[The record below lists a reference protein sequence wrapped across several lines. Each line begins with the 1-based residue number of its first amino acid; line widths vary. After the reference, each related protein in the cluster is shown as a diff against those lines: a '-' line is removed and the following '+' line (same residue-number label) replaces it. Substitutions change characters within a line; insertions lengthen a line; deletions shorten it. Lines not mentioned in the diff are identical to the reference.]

1 MNRLILKK
9 SNERDYIMKRFVYMV
24 LCILLA
30 ALLCACNDNA
40 PAAEENIVLS
50 AWKNGLD
57 NQSIKEYF
65 SQEISQASSVSNEE
79 ALALSYLTY
88 DFNNDGAADYIVTTS
103 HAIRSS
109 DSGDFC
115 CVLLKTDDGFNEIG
129 MPYLPIK
136 TPQKEESF
144 GFSYFEIKDNVS
156 NGLPDITLYADSI
169 IDLRYDG
176 NSYCEVIENT

>member
-1 MNRLILKK
+1 
-9 SNERDYIMKRFVYMV
+9 MKRS
-24 LCILLA
+24 ILICFTLIS
-30 ALLCACNDNA
+30 ALLCGCSNNNT
-40 PAAEENIVLS
+40 PPAEESIILS

-65 SQEISQASSVSNEE
+65 SEDIERASLTSDEKS
-79 ALALSYLTY
+79 LAISYLTY
-88 DFNNDGAADYIVTTS
+88 DFNNDGAADYVVTAS

-115 CVLLKTDDGFNEIG
+115 CVLIKTDDSFNEIG

-156 NGLPDITLYADSI
+156 NGLPDMILYADRI

-176 NSYCEVIENT
+176 NSYCEITENT